1 MTRKLPPLKALRA
14 FEAAARH
21 QSFSKAA
28 EELHVTHAA
37 ISQQIRGLEAWLGAK
52 LFRRITR
59 GVELLEDGERY
70 RAFLTEFFDRLERET
85 GELHVRLGALRVTVR
100 VDPQFA
106 ALWLVPR
113 VSEFSQRYPEIE
125 LNIVT
130 EAGAFEVR
138 RDDAD
143 LAIVYDYTKQD
154 EHDAS
159 LSCEPLVVVD
169 AYPVCSVSHAR
180 HAGCDSPADL
190 LSENL
195 LHDEDRQWWRQWF
208 DSVGVETPDLIPGP
222 LYSQSHMALMATES
236 GQGVALL
243 DDLETAES
251 IFAGRLVRLSKQG
264 IPAGAYFLLSRR
276 GGALQEPVE
285 ATRAWILDEMVG
297 FREKHSLSQ
306 L

>member
-1 MTRKLPPLKALRA
+1 MARKLPPLKALRA

-37 ISQQIRGLEAWLGAK
+37 ISQQIRGLESWLGAK

-85 GELHVRLGALRVTVR
+85 GELRVRLGAAHVTVR

-130 EAGAFEVR
+130 EAGAFEAR

-143 LAIVYDYTKQD
+143 LAIVYDYTSQH

-159 LSCEPLVVVD
+159 LSCELLIVVD
-169 AYPVCSVSHAR
+169 AYPVCSVSHAPDVGR
-180 HAGCDSPADL
+180 DDPADL

-208 DSVGVETPDLIPGP
+208 QASGVETPDPIPGP

-251 IFAGRLVRLSKQG
+251 VYAGRLVRLSEHG

-276 GGALQEPVE
+276 DGALKEPVV
-285 ATRAWILDEMVG
+285 AARTWILDKMVG
-297 FREKHSLSQ
+297 FREKHGLSQ